1 MKINIKFVLSSLFL
15 CAFLSFCSMKEED
28 KMSSNLLLLLLLPDR
43 AENYDR
49 DVQII
54 THTIVSSP
62 SVSYDVNYSDE
73 DLNYYKDLVTAEIA
87 RYPRGYFIKARAE
100 RIVFTRNL
108 YIDSIG
114 YRGGLSRPEENIIF
128 LDVSDGLKSRSIFN
142 PAAPWTYYSE
152 ERLSQ
157 IIHHELTHSMDAT
170 MRFWSSP
177 EWESLNPPSFQ
188 YGSYQ
193 FSIDN
198 YNSRPLSSQS
208 PLTPFWNPI
217 DGFVS
222 EYATYNYAE
231 DRADV
236 GAVFQGRQFS
246 YLNEICAT
254 DPIVAAKVRLTIDEM
269 NRFWPFPGA
278 ENTQWK
284 RRFSEV
290 QCN

>member
-1 MKINIKFVLSSLFL
+1 MRINIKFVLSSLFL

-28 KMSSNLLLLLLLPDR
+28 KMSSNLLLLLLFQDR

-54 THTIVSSP
+54 THTIIASP
-62 SVSYDVNYSDE
+62 SVSYDVNYTDE
-73 DLNYYKDLVTAEIA
+73 DLNYYKDLIETEIA
-87 RYPRGYFIKARAE
+87 KYPRGYVIKARAE

-108 YIDSIG
+108 YINSIG

-128 LDVSDGLKSRSIFN
+128 LNVPDGLKSMGMGNSN
-142 PAAPWTYYSE
+142 PNNFLN
-152 ERLSQ
+152 RLSNG
-157 IIHHELTHSMDAT
+157 IHHELTHSMDYV
-170 MRFWSSP
+170 MGYYWDPKWKSF
-177 EWESLNPPSFQ
+177 NPPFFQ

-193 FSIDN
+193 FS
-198 YNSRPLSSQS
+198 SSPRRFGPNVS
-208 PLTPFWNPI
+208 VTSFWNPI

-222 EYATYNYAE
+222 EYATSNFAE

-236 GAVFQGRQFS
+236 GAVFQGRHFF